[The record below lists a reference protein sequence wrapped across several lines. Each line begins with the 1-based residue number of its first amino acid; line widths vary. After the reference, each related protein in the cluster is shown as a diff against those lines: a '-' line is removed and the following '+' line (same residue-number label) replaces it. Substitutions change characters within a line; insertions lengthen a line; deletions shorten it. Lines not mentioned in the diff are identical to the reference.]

1 MLKDIRK
8 KKYQH
13 IIISPEQCAR
23 NGAEQ
28 PMFTHLL
35 ENQKFASSISCI
47 NFDEAHFIVT
57 SGEPDKENKIFR
69 AEYSKCFEIRLRLS
83 LKTPCT
89 VFSATMPP
97 VIQDKI
103 IKSLKLSTDVS
114 ETCFISLSTNRPN
127 LCFAVKKITGSLA
140 NLSNLDFLTSRPYHP
155 PMARLKKTLI
165 FVPTRPIG
173 RQVERYLLL
182 RFPGIVKRIHSLMS
196 PRYKKET
203 INEFMDP
210 NGRILVL
217 VCTSLLSNVSSRL
230 LD

>member
-23 NGAEQ
+23 NGAQQ

-35 ENQKFASSISCI
+35 ENQQFASSISCI

-69 AEYSKCFEIRLRLS
+69 IEYSKCFEIRLRLS

-97 VIQDKI
+97 IIQDKI
-103 IKSLKLSTDVS
+103 LKSLKLPTDVS
-114 ETCFISLSTNRPN
+114 KTCFISLSTNRPN
-127 LCFAVKKITGSLA
+127 LCFAVKKLTGTLA
-140 NLSNLDFLTSRPYHP
+140 NLSNLDFLVSRPYHP
-155 PMARLKKTLI
+155 PIVLKKKNSD
-165 FVPTRPIG
+165 
-173 RQVERYLLL
+173 L
-182 RFPGIVKRIHSLMS
+182 RA
-196 PRYKKET
+196 
-203 INEFMDP
+203 N
-210 NGRILVL
+210 
-217 VCTSLLSNVSSRL
+217 
-230 LD
+230 